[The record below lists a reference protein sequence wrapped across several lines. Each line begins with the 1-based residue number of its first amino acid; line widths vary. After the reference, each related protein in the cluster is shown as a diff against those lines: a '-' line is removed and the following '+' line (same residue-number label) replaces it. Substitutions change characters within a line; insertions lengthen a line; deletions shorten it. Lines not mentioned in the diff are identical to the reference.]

1 MRLSELIEEGKH
13 TLRQDWT
20 NVDIK
25 GLSADSRAIRP
36 GYLFAAIPGTATDG
50 RRFID
55 GAIDAG
61 ASAIL
66 APPDT
71 RLNDKHTGIPLVID
85 SNPRRALAR
94 MAANFY
100 EVQPETTVA
109 VTGTNGKTSV
119 AHFAEQLW
127 TGLGKNAASLGTLGM
142 SRKGKRAGGTLTTPD
157 PVELHRLLAD
167 LSNDGIDSLALEAS
181 SHGLDQHRL
190 DGVNIRAAAFTNLSR
205 DHLDYHASE
214 AAYRDAKLRLFR
226 DLLADDGVAIANAE
240 TAEAEL
246 IEAIAGERNLE
257 FITYGFK
264 TGDIRLE
271 DRELTAEG
279 WTLRARAFGTSYS
292 TRLNLPGDF
301 QIANA
306 LAATALLHATGTSIG
321 DALAGFE
328 TLAGVPGRMQLV
340 GTTANAA
347 SVYID
352 YAHTPDALQTA
363 LQALRPHITNK
374 LVVIFG
380 CGGDRDTGKRPQMGT
395 IACQLADHVVVTD
408 DNPRSEDPQLIRSE
422 ILAACDDAEEIGDRR
437 EAIESTVSRLS
448 SGDGLLIA
456 GKGHETGQIVGDE
469 VLPFDDYD
477 VAHAALEGA
486 R

>member
-1 MRLSELIEEGKH
+1 LRLSELIEEGKH

-167 LSNDGIDSLALEAS
+167 LSN
-181 SHGLDQHRL
+181 
-190 DGVNIRAAAFTNLSR
+190 
-205 DHLDYHASE
+205 
-214 AAYRDAKLRLFR
+214 
-226 DLLADDGVAIANAE
+226 
-240 TAEAEL
+240 
-246 IEAIAGERNLE
+246 
-257 FITYGFK
+257 
-264 TGDIRLE
+264 
-271 DRELTAEG
+271 
-279 WTLRARAFGTSYS
+279 
-292 TRLNLPGDF
+292 
-301 QIANA
+301 
-306 LAATALLHATGTSIG
+306 
-321 DALAGFE
+321 
-328 TLAGVPGRMQLV
+328 
-340 GTTANAA
+340 
-347 SVYID
+347 
-352 YAHTPDALQTA
+352 
-363 LQALRPHITNK
+363 
-374 LVVIFG
+374 
-380 CGGDRDTGKRPQMGT
+380 
-395 IACQLADHVVVTD
+395 
-408 DNPRSEDPQLIRSE
+408 
-422 ILAACDDAEEIGDRR
+422 
-437 EAIESTVSRLS
+437 
-448 SGDGLLIA
+448 
-456 GKGHETGQIVGDE
+456 
-469 VLPFDDYD
+469 
-477 VAHAALEGA
+477 
-486 R
+486 